1 MGCLGGFF
9 RVFWV
14 GFLMTTLAEGAAC
27 GGPRQA
33 WGAAGRPGGAAGDP
47 QQGQRAQEAGPARQA
62 QLADGPAGGNEG
74 CSSGNRRN

>member
-1 MGCLGGFF
+1 MGIFGF
-9 RVFWV
+9 FWV
-14 GFLMTTLAEGAAC
+14 GFLMPTLAEGAAC

-33 WGAAGRPGGAAGDP
+33 WRAAGRPAGAAGGP
-47 QQGQRAQEAGPARQA
+47 EQGQRTQEEGPARQA